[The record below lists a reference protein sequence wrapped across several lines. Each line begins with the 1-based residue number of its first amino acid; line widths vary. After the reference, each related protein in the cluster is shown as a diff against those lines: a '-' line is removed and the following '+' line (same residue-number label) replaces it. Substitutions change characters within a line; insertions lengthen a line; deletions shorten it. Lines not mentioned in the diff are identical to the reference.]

1 MMRTIRLARIILAA
15 VAAILMGHEA
25 VTAEPSETLARS
37 GTAPVELGA
46 APVAVQLVTP
56 APGETLSAR
65 AAAAGRRIYL
75 VFKGL
80 ATDEPP
86 DTVYQIYFGLP
97 PGTAPAP
104 DGQYYVG
111 SLNFFNAAKRG
122 SAVSDPRFFSFD
134 VTSRLRALHAD
145 QRAIVT
151 LVPASS
157 PRSGARAAVGEIAI
171 VEQ

>member
-15 VAAILMGHEA
+15 VAAILMGLEA
-25 VTAEPSETLARS
+25 VPAEPSETLARS

-104 DGQYYVG
+104 DGQYYQRRRVVV
-111 SLNFFNAAKRG
+111 AAGCACCTACEKG
-122 SAVSDPRFFSFD
+122 SAACW
-134 VTSRLRALHAD
+134 TAACWAASRAR
-145 QRAIVT
+145 
-151 LVPASS
+151 
-157 PRSGARAAVGEIAI
+157 RAA
-171 VEQ
+171 

>member
-15 VAAILMGHEA
+15 VAAILMGLEA
-25 VTAEPSETLARS
+25 VPAEPSETLARS

-56 APGETLSAR
+56 AGETLSAR

-80 ATDEPP
+80 VTDEPP

-122 SAVSDPRFFSFD
+122 AAAADPRFFSFD
-134 VTSRLRALHAD
+134 VTSRLRALQAD

-151 LVPASS
+151 LVPASP